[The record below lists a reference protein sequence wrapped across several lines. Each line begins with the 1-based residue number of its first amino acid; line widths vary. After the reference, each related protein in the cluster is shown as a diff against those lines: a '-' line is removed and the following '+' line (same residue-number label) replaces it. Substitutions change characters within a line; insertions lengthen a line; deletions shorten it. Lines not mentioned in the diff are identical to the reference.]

1 LTHSE
6 KIMIPSCAAAD
17 PNPKKPDLPP
27 PAGSCDCHA
36 HIFGPESLYPYMSN
50 RSYTPPDALLS
61 SYMALLNTLGLD
73 RSVIVQPSV
82 YGTDNRVTL
91 DAIKREGENFRGV
104 VVVDENVTSEE
115 LTRMHEIGVRGVR
128 LNLLFKGGMSLSA
141 VCQIADRIKT
151 FGWHLQFLV
160 DVSTFPEHDTLKKL
174 PVDIVFDHMG
184 HLPTSKGVNDPG
196 FVTLLNMLD
205 SGKAWVKM
213 SGPYRI
219 TCTGGYPYQDVTP
232 FAKAI
237 IETNPERAV
246 WATDWPH
253 PAIQTPMPIDGD
265 LLDLLHE
272 WVPDNEMRKAVLVD
286 NPSKL
291 YDFC

>member
-253 PAIQTPMPIDGD
+253 PAIQTPMPNDGD